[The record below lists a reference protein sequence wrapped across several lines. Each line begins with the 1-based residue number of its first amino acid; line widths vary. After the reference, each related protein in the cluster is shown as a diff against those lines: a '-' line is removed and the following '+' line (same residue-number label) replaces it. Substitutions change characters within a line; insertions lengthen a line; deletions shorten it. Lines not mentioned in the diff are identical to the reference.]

1 MEEIE
6 EYIIVGAGKK
16 EIKYFKRE
24 DLAIGTKQCHKKW
37 RTWRMSSRRSRR
49 KFKNVAGKK
58 AKVIQ
63 VLVWNRTRTKAR
75 EVSRGGVP
83 LRGGPGCLKLPL

>member
-24 DLAIGTKQCHKKW
+24 DLAICTKQCHK
-37 RTWRMSSRRSRR
+37 S
-49 KFKNVAGKK
+49 G
-58 AKVIQ
+58 
-63 VLVWNRTRTKAR
+63 
-75 EVSRGGVP
+75 E
-83 LRGGPGCLKLPL
+83 PGE